1 LQAAVSSASTTFEG
15 AFSEYT
21 VAKEGVLEGPE
32 SQGVEDGRTE
42 DFLIRFDSETADE
55 GWVSFLARM
64 DNLTKGWSEE
74 GLGVKT
80 LRGKGVTAF
89 FD

>member
-1 LQAAVSSASTTFEG
+1 
-15 AFSEYT
+15 
-21 VAKEGVLEGPE
+21 
-32 SQGVEDGRTE
+32 
-42 DFLIRFDSETADE
+42 
-55 GWVSFLARM
+55 M